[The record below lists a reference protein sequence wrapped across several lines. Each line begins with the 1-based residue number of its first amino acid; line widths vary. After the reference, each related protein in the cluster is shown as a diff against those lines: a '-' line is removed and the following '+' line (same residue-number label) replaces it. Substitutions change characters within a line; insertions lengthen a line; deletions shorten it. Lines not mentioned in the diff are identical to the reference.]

1 MAKRATSAHNKEGR
15 KTQSPFRRQGKVV
28 SKKNDTKKPVRT
40 KATKSMAATPEPV
53 VDDPSVNGDMQ
64 ARIAERAYELHHQ
77 RGGHRG
83 QDLDDWLTAER
94 EVLSEEVC

>member
-1 MAKRATSAHNKEGR
+1 MAKRTASAHNKEGR

-40 KATKSMAATPEPV
+40 KATKSMA
-53 VDDPSVNGDMQ
+53 
-64 ARIAERAYELHHQ
+64 RIAERAYELHHQ
-77 RGGHRG
+77 RGGHHG